1 MDFEQELSRMVDIMT
16 AQSGRIPNRIVMHP
30 DTARAMVSNT
40 SDLAEGGVVGD
51 GSIARYNG
59 IPIVLSEG
67 VEQDKFYLVPGPPM
81 FDGTYD
87 SGYDAWW
94 VQSPDMSSPTAG
106 YTPQQWQSASSVSFK
121 IDTYDAKKP
130 DEEPDEIDESSFM
143 DILNAM
149 E

>member
-51 GSIARYNG
+51 GYIARYNG

-81 FDGTYD
+81 FDGIYD

-94 VQSPDMSSPTAG
+94 VQSPYISSTTAG
-106 YTPQQWQSASSVSFK
+106 YTPRQWQS
-121 IDTYDAKKP
+121 
-130 DEEPDEIDESSFM
+130 
-143 DILNAM
+143 
-149 E
+149 